1 MLRQPAERER
11 RERET
16 SERLARFRGNM
27 CDEDFATL
35 VSEVVRVRDRAE
47 GRSPTYPWD
56 RLSLTAPTE
65 PVLAPIIQMRLY
77 AQLKGAGSVPVL
89 VVTA

>member
-1 MLRQPAERER
+1 MLRQLAELER

-47 GRSPTYPWD
+47 GRSLTYPWD
-56 RLSLTAPTE
+56 RLSLNPPTE
-65 PVLAPIIQMRLY
+65 PVLDPIIQEWLE
-77 AQLKGAGSVPVL
+77 AQLQGAP
-89 VVTA
+89 

>member
-1 MLRQPAERER
+1 MLRQVGELDR

-16 SERLARFRGNM
+16 SERLTRFRGNM
-27 CDEDFATL
+27 CDEDFAAL

-56 RLSLTAPTE
+56 RLSLDPLTE
-65 PVLAPIIQMRLY
+65 PMFGPIIQKWLGGKS
-77 AQLKGAGSVPVL
+77 KGA
-89 VVTA
+89 T